1 MPRQPD
7 TDSLHATVERVRA
20 AVREALDRPVLLAVS
35 GGIDSMVLLDACAAV
50 ARERVSAVA
59 TFDHGTGETAREA
72 VAHVRSE
79 TAARGLRVVAGCAE
93 GLGASEAAWREAR
106 WRFLRAAAGEVGA
119 EVVATGHTRDDQ
131 VETVALRVLR
141 DSGARGL
148 AGLLAGSADVV
159 RPLLAVDRA
168 TIAAYAAAQSLRW
181 VEDPSNRSPRHL
193 RNRVRHELL
202 PALRA
207 ARPSIDAELMAVG
220 RRAARW
226 RRDVDRFIA
235 RHIPARAGRDG
246 ALIVATPDLLQYD
259 AEALA
264 VLWPAIAAR
273 AGVRLDRRG
282 TVRLVQ
288 FTISIAAGAAVGAEI
303 QLSGSVEVVAGR
315 GEVVL
320 RPRRPRAIAA
330 SAAIDAVPL
339 VHDLVVGAWQ
349 LRAGRPETDSAWCA
363 YLPGD
368 RPLAVRAWRPGD
380 RMRVAAGHA
389 ARRVKRFFADAHVPA
404 RERAGWPV
412 VLAGGDIVWI
422 PGVRRS
428 DAATDRPGRP
438 GVHFHC
444 ERIDG

>member
-1 MPRQPD
+1 MRTRSDAIPEDAP
-7 TDSLHATVERVRA
+7 VERVCA
-20 AVREALDRPVLLAVS
+20 AVRDALDRRVLLAVS

-50 ARERVSAVA
+50 ARERIAAVA
-59 TFDHGTGETAREA
+59 TFDHRTGAEARSA
-72 VAHVRSE
+72 IAHVRGE
-79 TAARGLRVVAGCAE
+79 AAARGLRVVAGCAE
-93 GLGASEAAWREAR
+93 RPDASEAAWREAR
-106 WRFLRAAAGEVGA
+106 WRFLRAAAREVGA

-141 DSGARGL
+141 DSGPRGL
-148 AGLLAGSADVV
+148 AGLLTGSADVV

-168 TIAAYAAAQSLRW
+168 TIAGYAAARALRW

-207 ARPSIDAELMAVG
+207 AHPTIDAELIALG

-226 RRDVDRFIA
+226 RRDVERFVA
-235 RHIPARAGRDG
+235 RHIPLRLGRDG
-246 ALIVATPDLLQYD
+246 ALLVATPDLLQYD

-320 RPRRPRAIAA
+320 RPRRPRAIVA
-330 SAAIDAVPL
+330 SAATDAVPL
-339 VHDLVVGAWQ
+339 VDDLVVGAWQ
-349 LRAGRPETDSAWCA
+349 LRAGRSETDSAWCA

-380 RMRVAAGHA
+380 RMRVAPGHA

-412 VLAGGDIVWI
+412 VLAGSDIVWI